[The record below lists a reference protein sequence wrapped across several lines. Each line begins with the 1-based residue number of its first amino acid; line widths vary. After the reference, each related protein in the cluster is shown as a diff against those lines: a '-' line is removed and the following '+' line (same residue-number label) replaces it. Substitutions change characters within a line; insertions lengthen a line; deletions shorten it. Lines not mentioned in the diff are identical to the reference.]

1 MITMKLAII
10 FGVLFLIIIG
20 MLLVYKNKA
29 EKNSDKDNFEEI
41 LNDPRVN
48 SKKVGEQYGI
58 KYFQIIKDG
67 RTGFRDLNGNVVIEP
82 KFDNAEMFS
91 EGYSAVQM
99 GELWGLIDETG
110 KYKIKPSFEYLG
122 SVHNGLLSNRL
133 NDKYG
138 FVDVSGKEKI
148 KPQFEWVDEFSE
160 GLCVVRNHKG
170 QHGYIDTAGTLVI
183 PFQFEYAIKFE
194 NGKGKVELNEL
205 WGAVDKSGKIVEKPT
220 HKYATDW

>member
-1 MITMKLAII
+1 MKLVLS
-10 FGVLFLIIIG
+10 FGFLILIAIAT
-20 MLLVYKNKA
+20 LIACKRKA
-29 EKNSDKDNFEEI
+29 QITDNEDFGKV

-58 KYFQIIKDG
+58 KYFQFIENGKM
-67 RTGFRDLNGNVVIEP
+67 GFRDLDGKIVIKP
-82 KFDNAEMFS
+82 KFDEAEMFS
-91 EGYSAVQM
+91 EGYSAVKM
-99 GELWGLIDETG
+99 DDKWGLIDEKG
-110 KYKIKPSFEYLG
+110 KYKIEPSFEYLG
-122 SVHNGLLSNRL
+122 SVHNGLSSYRQ

-160 GLCVVRNHKG
+160 ELCVVQNHKG
-170 QHGYIDTAGTLVI
+170 LYGYIDTTGTLVI

-194 NGKGKVELNEL
+194 NGKGKIELNGL
-205 WGAVDKSGKIVEKPT
+205 WGAIDKSGKIVEKPT